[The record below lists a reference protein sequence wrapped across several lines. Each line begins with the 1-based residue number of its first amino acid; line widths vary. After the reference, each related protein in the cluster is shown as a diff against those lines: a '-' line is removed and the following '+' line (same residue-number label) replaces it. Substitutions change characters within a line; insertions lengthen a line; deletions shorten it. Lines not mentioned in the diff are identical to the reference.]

1 MAKAASEVE
10 ELPKAIVR
18 RVVKDK
24 LAGPSNQDEINATKM
39 LSSLSPRA
47 PGSSF
52 ISTGEERK
60 RLRKLHQRRKSCRRL
75 SCAELRRMNSLVRPI
90 KTKSM
95 STKMLSLICPR
106 APGSSFTTSLLHD

>member
-24 LAGPSNQDEINATKM
+24 LTGPSNQDEINATKM
-39 LSSLSPRA
+39 LSSLSESARI
-47 PGSSF
+47 F
-52 ISTGEERK
+52 VHCDRRREE
-60 RLRKLHQRRKSCRRL
+60 KSCRRL
-75 SCAELRRMNSLVRPI
+75 SCAELRRINSLVRPI

-106 APGSSFTTSLLHD
+106 APGSSFTTSLLYD